1 MDEAY
6 IIKLLQAAIKS
17 FTQLPVKYLNTNFQ
31 IPSDGKW
38 WEIIYLPNNYE
49 DEFWG
54 GGKTYRGIFR
64 PILHWPQD
72 NGGVYKP
79 LAEVKRVADG
89 YPKSLKLIDA
99 EHDVT
104 VSITDVPDV
113 NNIIEEPPG
122 LLIPLTIK
130 YLCYK
135 V

>member
-6 IIKLLQAAIKS
+6 IIKLLQSAFGS

-38 WEIIYLPNNYE
+38 WKIIYLPNNYE
-49 DEFWG
+49 NEFWDN
-54 GGKTYRGIFR
+54 GKTYRGIFR

-72 NGGVYKP
+72 NRGIYKP
-79 LAEVKRVADG
+79 LEEVKRIADG
-89 YPKSLKLIDA
+89 YPKGLKLVDT

-104 VSITDVPDV
+104 VTISDIPDI
-113 NNIIEEPPG
+113 NNTIEQPPE
-122 LLIPLTIK
+122 LLIPLTIR